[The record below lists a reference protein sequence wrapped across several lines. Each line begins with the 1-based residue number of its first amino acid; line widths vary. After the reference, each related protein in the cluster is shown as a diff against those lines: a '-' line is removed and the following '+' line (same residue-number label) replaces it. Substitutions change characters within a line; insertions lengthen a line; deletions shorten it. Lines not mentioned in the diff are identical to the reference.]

1 MNTFYAISE
10 KGKEANEFEI
20 PYFGDVMSQN
30 QINPTGGSIQIN
42 KVFKTATDREYDI
55 KFRKVMYSLKPIY
68 KVPLFLDY
76 HLERY
81 LGNPTEFLSQIN
93 YTILPLVD
101 RGSRKSYA
109 KIIQDWLNV
118 KNPKSESKSYTIST
132 GDINAPL
139 QIQQDSNYSSQIQK
153 IKQTKE
159 SVNELFSLIR
169 KDIEKLDKDI
179 REDFELE
186 MNYAVKQLSKEKDI
200 QPQLLSIGE
209 LIKNVGLPIF
219 TGLTS
224 SGLFEMIKPFIVK

>member
-1 MNTFYAISE
+1 MNPFYAISKE
-10 KGKEANEFEI
+10 GKEVNEFEI
-20 PYFGDVMSQN
+20 PYFDDVMSQN

-42 KVFKTATDREYDI
+42 KVFKIATDREYDI

-68 KVPLFLDY
+68 KVPLFSDY

-101 RGSRKSYA
+101 RGSRKSCA

-139 QIQQDSNYSSQIQK
+139 QIQQDSNYS
-153 IKQTKE
+153 
-159 SVNELFSLIR
+159 
-169 KDIEKLDKDI
+169 
-179 REDFELE
+179 
-186 MNYAVKQLSKEKDI
+186 QLARA
-200 QPQLLSIGE
+200 
-209 LIKNVGLPIF
+209 
-219 TGLTS
+219 
-224 SGLFEMIKPFIVK
+224 